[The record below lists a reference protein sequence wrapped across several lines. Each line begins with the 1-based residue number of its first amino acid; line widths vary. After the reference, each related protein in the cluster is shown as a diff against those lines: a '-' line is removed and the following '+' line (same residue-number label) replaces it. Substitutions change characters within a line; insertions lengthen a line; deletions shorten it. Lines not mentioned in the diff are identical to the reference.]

1 MRHIVYRD
9 GCNQNMSK
17 SSSDAGIFLLMTY
30 QTMQKMGLDA
40 ASIFASV
47 NLPNQPPDK
56 NIRRVNSTQQRFWT
70 AAEKISQDTD
80 IGLHVGRQMPPF
92 RGLVIEYLF
101 LSSSTFGEGLQRALR
116 YQAILTDVFDLKLTV
131 KEDEAILSGFE
142 HPVRHYLECG
152 IGIFLNFF
160 KYITN
165 NEFRPSQITLSY
177 QQGAS
182 ASDYQKAW
190 NCPVILNKNQGAII
204 FPSALLNKTSPA
216 AEPELLKIHETIA
229 EQQLSTLEKHQL
241 VYEIERLLSNGL
253 LESGEFDQKFIA
265 EKLNRNPRTLRAD
278 LQAIN
283 TNYEKILN
291 QHREKLA
298 RRLLAHTQETIDQIV
313 YLTGFSEPSAF
324 TRAFKR
330 WSGETPSAYRQRK
343 QKQSN

>member
-1 MRHIVYRD
+1 MHYISYRD

-17 SSSDAGIFLLMTY
+17 GSSDAGIFLWMTY

-56 NIRRVNSTQQRFWT
+56 NIRRENSTQQRFWT
-70 AAEKISQDTD
+70 AAEKISQDAD
-80 IGLHVGRQMPPF
+80 IGLHVGKQMPPF

-101 LSSSTFGEGLQRALR
+101 LSSPTFGEGLERALR
-116 YQAILTDVFDLKLTV
+116 YQAILTDVFDLDLTV
-131 KEDEAILSGFE
+131 KEDKAILSGFE
-142 HPVRHYLECG
+142 HPIRHYLECG

-165 NEFRPSQITLSY
+165 NEFKPTQIILPY
-177 QQGAS
+177 RDGAS
-182 ASDYQKAW
+182 AEVYQETW
-190 NCPVILNKNQGAII
+190 DCPVILGQMEGAII
-204 FPSALLNKTSPA
+204 FPRVLLNKASPA

-229 EQQLSTLEKHQL
+229 GQQLLTLEKHQFI
-241 VYEIERLLSNGL
+241 YAIERLLSNGS
-253 LESGEFDQKFIA
+253 LESGQFDQKFIA
-265 EKLNRNPRTLRAD
+265 EQLNRNPRTLRAD
-278 LQAIN
+278 LQTIN

-298 RRLLAHTQETIDQIV
+298 RRLLANTYETIDQIV

-330 WSGETPSAYRQRK
+330 WTGETPSAYRQRK
-343 QKQSN
+343 QKQ

>member
-1 MRHIVYRD
+1 
-9 GCNQNMSK
+9 MSK
-17 SSSDAGIFLLMTY
+17 NSSDAGIFLWMTY

-56 NIRRVNSTQQRFWT
+56 NIRRDNSTQQRFWT
-70 AAEKISQDTD
+70 AAEEISQDTD
-80 IGLHVGRQMPPF
+80 IGLHVGKQMPPF

-116 YQAILTDVFDLKLTV
+116 YQALLTDVFSLSLTIN
-131 KEDEAILSGFE
+131 EDKAILSGFE

-152 IGIFLNFF
+152 IGVFLNFF

-165 NEFRPSQITLSY
+165 NEFRPTHITLPY

-182 ASDYQKAW
+182 PETYQEMW
-190 NCPVILNKNQGAII
+190 ECPVILDQTKGTIV
-204 FPSALLNKTSPA
+204 FPSVLLNKTSPA
-216 AEPELLKIHETIA
+216 AEPELLKIHENLA
-229 EQQLSTLEKHQL
+229 EQQLLNLEKHQL
-241 VYEIERLLSNGL
+241 IHAIERLLSNGL
-253 LESGEFDQKFIA
+253 LESGQFDQKLIA
-265 EKLNRNPRTLRAD
+265 EQLNRNPRTLRAD

-298 RRLLAHTQETIDQIV
+298 RRLLANTQETIDQIV

-330 WSGETPSAYRQRK
+330 WTNETPSAYRHRK

>member
-1 MRHIVYRD
+1 
-9 GCNQNMSK
+9 MSK
-17 SSSDAGIFLLMTY
+17 SSSDAGIFLWMTY

-56 NIRRVNSTQQRFWT
+56 NIRRDNSTQQRFWR
-70 AAEKISQDTD
+70 AAEEISQDTD
-80 IGLHVGRQMPPF
+80 IGLHVGKQMPPF

-131 KEDEAILSGFE
+131 KDDKAILSGFE

-160 KYITN
+160 NYITN
-165 NEFRPSQITLSY
+165 NEFKPTQIILPY
-177 QQGAS
+177 QKGAS
-182 ASDYQKAW
+182 VEIYEEIW
-190 NCPVILNKNQGAII
+190 NCSVILGQTEGSII
-204 FPSALLNKTSPA
+204 FPSVLLNKASPA
-216 AEPELLKIHETIA
+216 AEPELLRIHETLA
-229 EQQLSTLEKHQL
+229 GQQLLTLEKHQL
-241 VYEIERLLSNGL
+241 VYAIESLLSNGL
-253 LESGEFDQKFIA
+253 LESGQFDQKFIA
-265 EKLNRNPRTLRAD
+265 EQLNRNPRTLRAD

-343 QKQSN
+343 QK

>member
-1 MRHIVYRD
+1 
-9 GCNQNMSK
+9 MSK
-17 SSSDAGIFLLMTY
+17 NSSDAGIFLWMTY

-56 NIRRVNSTQQRFWT
+56 NIRRDNSTQQRFWT
-70 AAEKISQDTD
+70 AAEEISQDTD
-80 IGLHVGRQMPPF
+80 IGLHVGKQMPPF

-101 LSSSTFGEGLQRALR
+101 LSSSTFGEGLQRVLR
-116 YQAILTDVFDLKLTV
+116 YQALLTDVFSLSLTIN
-131 KEDEAILSGFE
+131 EDKAILSGFE

-152 IGIFLNFF
+152 IGVFLNFF
-160 KYITN
+160 KYITD
-165 NEFRPSQITLSY
+165 NEFKPSLITLPY

-182 ASDYQKAW
+182 PETYQEMW
-190 NCPVILNKNQGAII
+190 ECPVILDQTKGTIV
-204 FPSALLNKTSPA
+204 FPSVLLNKTSPA
-216 AEPELLKIHETIA
+216 AEPELLKIHETLA
-229 EQQLSTLEKHQL
+229 EQQLLNLEKHQL
-241 VYEIERLLSNGL
+241 IHAIERLLSNGL
-253 LESGEFDQKFIA
+253 LESGQFDQKLIA
-265 EKLNRNPRTLRAD
+265 EQLNRNPRTLRAD

-291 QHREKLA
+291 QHRGKLA
-298 RRLLAHTQETIDQIV
+298 RRLLANTQETIDQIV

-330 WSGETPSAYRQRK
+330 WTNETPSAYRHRK

>member
-1 MRHIVYRD
+1 MHHRVYRD

-17 SSSDAGIFLLMTY
+17 SSSDAGIFLWMTY

-56 NIRRVNSTQQRFWT
+56 NIRRDNSTQQRFWT
-70 AAEKISQDTD
+70 AAEEISEDPD
-80 IGLHVGRQMPPF
+80 IGLHVGSQMPPF

-101 LSSSTFGEGLQRALR
+101 LSSSNFGEGLQRTLR
-116 YQAILTDVFDLKLTV
+116 YQAILTDVFDLKLTI
-131 KEDEAILSGFE
+131 KEDQAILSGFK
-142 HPVRHYLECG
+142 HPVRHYLECA

-165 NEFRPSQITLSY
+165 KEFRPTQIILPH
-177 QQGAS
+177 QEGAS
-182 ASDYQKAW
+182 AEIYEEIW
-190 NCPVILNKNQGAII
+190 NCSVILGQIEGSII
-204 FPSALLNKTSPA
+204 FPSVLLNKASPA
-216 AEPELLKIHETIA
+216 AEPELLRIHETLA
-229 EQQLSTLEKHQL
+229 EQQLMTLEKHQL
-241 VYEIERLLSNGL
+241 IYAIERLLSNGL
-253 LESGEFDQKFIA
+253 LESGHFDQKFIA
-265 EKLNRNPRTLRAD
+265 EQLNRNPRTLRAD

-283 TNYEKILN
+283 INYEKILN

-330 WSGETPSAYRQRK
+330 WTGETPSAYRQRK
-343 QKQSN
+343 QNS

>member
-1 MRHIVYRD
+1 
-9 GCNQNMSK
+9 MSK
-17 SSSDAGIFLLMTY
+17 NSSDAGIFLWMTY

-56 NIRRVNSTQQRFWT
+56 NIRRDNSTQQRFWT
-70 AAEKISQDTD
+70 AAEEISQDTD
-80 IGLHVGRQMPPF
+80 IGLHVGKQMPPF

-116 YQAILTDVFDLKLTV
+116 YQTLLTDVFSLYLTIN
-131 KEDEAILSGFE
+131 EDKAILSGFE

-165 NEFRPSQITLSY
+165 NEFRPTHITLPY

-182 ASDYQKAW
+182 PETYQEMW
-190 NCPVILNKNQGAII
+190 ECPVILDQTKGTIV
-204 FPSALLNKTSPA
+204 FPSVLLNKTSPA
-216 AEPELLKIHETIA
+216 AEPELLKIHETLA
-229 EQQLSTLEKHQL
+229 EQQLLNLEKHQL
-241 VYEIERLLSNGL
+241 IHAIERLLSNGL
-253 LESGEFDQKFIA
+253 LESGQFDQKLIA
-265 EKLNRNPRTLRAD
+265 EQLNRNPRTLRAD

-298 RRLLAHTQETIDQIV
+298 RRLLANTQETIDQIV

-330 WSGETPSAYRQRK
+330 WTNETPSAYRHRK

>member
-1 MRHIVYRD
+1 
-9 GCNQNMSK
+9 MSK
-17 SSSDAGIFLLMTY
+17 SSSDAGIFLWMTY
-30 QTMQKMGLDA
+30 QTMQQMGLDA

-56 NIRRVNSTQQRFWT
+56 NVRRNNSTQERFWK
-70 AAEKISQDTD
+70 AAEQISKDPD
-80 IGLHVGRQMPPF
+80 IGLHVGSQMPAF

-116 YQAILTDVFDLKLTV
+116 YQALLTDVFDLKLTV

-182 ASDYQKAW
+182 ASAYQEAW

-253 LESGEFDQKFIA
+253 LESREFDQTFIA

-298 RRLLAHTQETIDQIV
+298 RRLLAHTQETMDQIV

-330 WSGETPSAYRQRK
+330 WTGETPSAYRQRK
-343 QKQSN
+343 QK

>member
-1 MRHIVYRD
+1 
-9 GCNQNMSK
+9 
-17 SSSDAGIFLLMTY
+17 
-30 QTMQKMGLDA
+30 MQKMGLDA

-56 NIRRVNSTQQRFWT
+56 NIRRDNSTQQRFWT
-70 AAEKISQDTD
+70 AAEEISQDTD
-80 IGLHVGRQMPPF
+80 IGLHVGKQMPPF

-116 YQAILTDVFDLKLTV
+116 YQTLLTDVFSLYLTIN
-131 KEDEAILSGFE
+131 EDKAILSGFE

-165 NEFRPSQITLSY
+165 NEFRPTHITLPY

-182 ASDYQKAW
+182 PETYQEMW
-190 NCPVILNKNQGAII
+190 ECPVILDQTKGTIV
-204 FPSALLNKTSPA
+204 FPGVLLNKTSPA
-216 AEPELLKIHETIA
+216 AEPELLKIHETLA
-229 EQQLSTLEKHQL
+229 EQQLLNLEKHQL
-241 VYEIERLLSNGL
+241 IHAIERLLSNGL
-253 LESGEFDQKFIA
+253 LESGQFDQKLIA
-265 EKLNRNPRTLRAD
+265 EQLNRNPRTLRAD

-298 RRLLAHTQETIDQIV
+298 RRLLANTQETIDQIV

-330 WSGETPSAYRQRK
+330 WTNETPSAYRHRK

>member
-1 MRHIVYRD
+1 
-9 GCNQNMSK
+9 MSK
-17 SSSDAGIFLLMTY
+17 NSSDAGIFLWMTY

-56 NIRRVNSTQQRFWT
+56 NIRRDNSTQQRFWT
-70 AAEKISQDTD
+70 AAEEISQDID
-80 IGLHVGRQMPPF
+80 IGLHVGKQMPPF

-116 YQAILTDVFDLKLTV
+116 YQTLLTDVFSLYLTIN
-131 KEDEAILSGFE
+131 EDKAILSGFE

-152 IGIFLNFF
+152 IGVFLNFF

-165 NEFRPSQITLSY
+165 NEFRPTHITLPY

-182 ASDYQKAW
+182 PETYQEMW
-190 NCPVILNKNQGAII
+190 ECPVILDQTKGTIV
-204 FPSALLNKTSPA
+204 FPSVLLNKTSPA
-216 AEPELLKIHETIA
+216 AEPELLKIHENLA
-229 EQQLSTLEKHQL
+229 EQQLLNLEKHQL
-241 VYEIERLLSNGL
+241 IHAIERLLSNGL
-253 LESGEFDQKFIA
+253 LESGQFDQKLIA
-265 EKLNRNPRTLRAD
+265 EQLNRNPRTLRAD

-298 RRLLAHTQETIDQIV
+298 RRLLANTQETIDQIV

-330 WSGETPSAYRQRK
+330 WTNETPSAYRHRK

>member
-1 MRHIVYRD
+1 
-9 GCNQNMSK
+9 MSK
-17 SSSDAGIFLLMTY
+17 NSSDAGIFLWMTY

-56 NIRRVNSTQQRFWT
+56 NIRRDNSTQQRFWT
-70 AAEKISQDTD
+70 AAEEISQDTD
-80 IGLHVGRQMPPF
+80 IGLHVGKQMPPF

-116 YQAILTDVFDLKLTV
+116 YQALLTDVFSLSLTIN
-131 KEDEAILSGFE
+131 EDKAILSGFE

-152 IGIFLNFF
+152 IGVFLNFF

-165 NEFRPSQITLSY
+165 NEFRPTHITLPY

-182 ASDYQKAW
+182 PETYQEMW
-190 NCPVILNKNQGAII
+190 ECPVILDQTKGTIV
-204 FPSALLNKTSPA
+204 FPSVLLNKTSPA
-216 AEPELLKIHETIA
+216 AEPELLKIHETLA
-229 EQQLSTLEKHQL
+229 EQQLLNLEKHQL
-241 VYEIERLLSNGL
+241 IHAIERLLSNGL
-253 LESGEFDQKFIA
+253 LESGQFDQKLIA
-265 EKLNRNPRTLRAD
+265 EQLNRNPRTLRAD

-298 RRLLAHTQETIDQIV
+298 RRLLANTQETIDQIV

-330 WSGETPSAYRQRK
+330 WTNETPSAYRHRK

>member
-1 MRHIVYRD
+1 
-9 GCNQNMSK
+9 MSK
-17 SSSDAGIFLLMTY
+17 NSSDAGIFLWMTY
-30 QTMQKMGLDA
+30 QTMQQMGLDA

-56 NIRRVNSTQQRFWT
+56 NIRRDNSTQQRFWT
-70 AAEKISQDTD
+70 AAEEISEDPD
-80 IGLHVGRQMPPF
+80 IGLHVGNQMPAF

-101 LSSSTFGEGLQRALR
+101 LSSSTFGEGLQRAL
-116 YQAILTDVFDLKLTV
+116 
-131 KEDEAILSGFE
+131 
-142 HPVRHYLECG
+142 RHYLECG

-165 NEFRPSQITLSY
+165 NEFRPSQITLPY

-182 ASDYQKAW
+182 ANNYQEAW
-190 NCPVILNKNQGAII
+190 KCPVILNQKQGAII
-204 FPSALLNKTSPA
+204 FPSTLLNKASPA

-229 EQQLSTLEKHQL
+229 EQQLSNLEKHHL
-241 VYEIERLLSNGL
+241 VYAIERLLSNGL
-253 LESGEFDQKFIA
+253 LESGQFDQKFIA
-265 EKLNRNPRTLRAD
+265 EQLNRNPRTLRAD

-298 RRLLAHTQETIDQIV
+298 RRLLANTKETLDQIV

-330 WSGETPSAYRQRK
+330 WTGETPSAYRQRK
-343 QKQSN
+343 QKQ

>member
-1 MRHIVYRD
+1 
-9 GCNQNMSK
+9 MSK
-17 SSSDAGIFLLMTY
+17 NSSDAGIFLWMTY

-56 NIRRVNSTQQRFWT
+56 NIRRDNSTQQRFWT
-70 AAEKISQDTD
+70 AAEEISQDTD
-80 IGLHVGRQMPPF
+80 IGLHVGKQMPPF

-116 YQAILTDVFDLKLTV
+116 YQTLLTDVFSLYLTIN
-131 KEDEAILSGFE
+131 EDKAILSGFE

-165 NEFRPSQITLSY
+165 NEFRPTHITLPY

-182 ASDYQKAW
+182 PETYQEMW
-190 NCPVILNKNQGAII
+190 ECPVILDQTKGTIV
-204 FPSALLNKTSPA
+204 FPSVLLNKSSPA
-216 AEPELLKIHETIA
+216 AEPELLKIHETLA
-229 EQQLSTLEKHQL
+229 EQQLLNLEKHQL
-241 VYEIERLLSNGL
+241 IHAIERLLSNGL
-253 LESGEFDQKFIA
+253 LESGQFDQKLIA
-265 EKLNRNPRTLRAD
+265 EQLNRNPRTLRAD

-298 RRLLAHTQETIDQIV
+298 RRLLANTQETIDQIV

-330 WSGETPSAYRQRK
+330 WTNETPSAYRHRK

>member
-1 MRHIVYRD
+1 MHCTTFWIFIK
-9 GCNQNMSK
+9 NMSK
-17 SSSDAGIFLLMTY
+17 NSSDAGIFLWMTY
-30 QTMQKMGLDA
+30 QTMQQMGLDA

-56 NIRRVNSTQQRFWT
+56 NIRRDNSTQQRFWT
-70 AAEKISQDTD
+70 AAEEISEDPD
-80 IGLHVGRQMPPF
+80 IGLHVGSQMPAF

-116 YQAILTDVFDLKLTV
+116 YQDLLTDVFN
-131 KEDEAILSGFE
+131 LSLIVEKDIALLVGFE
-142 HPVRHYLECG
+142 YPVRHYLECG

-165 NEFRPSQITLSY
+165 NEFRPSQITLPY

-182 ASDYQKAW
+182 ANNYQEAW
-190 NCPVILNKNQGAII
+190 KCPVILNQKQGAII
-204 FPSALLNKTSPA
+204 FPSTLLNKASPA

-229 EQQLSTLEKHQL
+229 EQQLSNLEKHQL
-241 VYEIERLLSNGL
+241 VYAIERLLSNGL
-253 LESGEFDQKFIA
+253 LESGQFDQKFIA
-265 EKLNRNPRTLRAD
+265 EQLNRNPRTLRAD

-291 QHREKLA
+291 QHRERLA
-298 RRLLAHTQETIDQIV
+298 RRLLANTKETLDQIV

-330 WSGETPSAYRQRK
+330 WTGETPSAYRQRK
-343 QKQSN
+343 QKQ

>member
-1 MRHIVYRD
+1 
-9 GCNQNMSK
+9 MSK
-17 SSSDAGIFLLMTY
+17 NSSDAGIFLWMTY

-56 NIRRVNSTQQRFWT
+56 NIRRDNSTQQRFWT
-70 AAEKISQDTD
+70 AAEEISQDTD
-80 IGLHVGRQMPPF
+80 IGLHVGKQMPPF

-116 YQAILTDVFDLKLTV
+116 YQALLTDVFSLSLTIN
-131 KEDEAILSGFE
+131 EDKAILSGFD
-142 HPVRHYLECG
+142 HPVRHYLECA

-165 NEFRPSQITLSY
+165 NEFRPTHITLPY

-182 ASDYQKAW
+182 PETYQEMW
-190 NCPVILNKNQGAII
+190 ECPVILDQTKGTIV
-204 FPSALLNKTSPA
+204 FPSVLLNKSSPA
-216 AEPELLKIHETIA
+216 AEPELLKIHETLA
-229 EQQLSTLEKHQL
+229 EQQLLNLEKHQL
-241 VYEIERLLSNGL
+241 IHAIERLLSNGL
-253 LESGEFDQKFIA
+253 LESGQFDQKLIA
-265 EKLNRNPRTLRAD
+265 EQLNRNPRTLRAD

-298 RRLLAHTQETIDQIV
+298 RRLLANTQETIDQIV
-313 YLTGFSEPSAF
+313 YLIGFSEPSAF

-330 WSGETPSAYRQRK
+330 WTNETPSGYRHRK

>member
-1 MRHIVYRD
+1 
-9 GCNQNMSK
+9 MSK
-17 SSSDAGIFLLMTY
+17 NSSDAGIFLWMTY

-56 NIRRVNSTQQRFWT
+56 NIRRDNSTQQRFWT
-70 AAEKISQDTD
+70 AAEEISQDTD
-80 IGLHVGRQMPPF
+80 IGLHVGKQMPPF

-116 YQAILTDVFDLKLTV
+116 YQTLLTDVFSLYLTIN
-131 KEDEAILSGFE
+131 EDKAILSGFE

-165 NEFRPSQITLSY
+165 NEFRPTHITLPY

-182 ASDYQKAW
+182 PETYQEMW
-190 NCPVILNKNQGAII
+190 ECPVILDQTKGTIV
-204 FPSALLNKTSPA
+204 FPGVLLNKTSPA
-216 AEPELLKIHETIA
+216 AEPELLKIHETLA
-229 EQQLSTLEKHQL
+229 EQQLLNLEKHQL
-241 VYEIERLLSNGL
+241 IHAIERLLSNGL
-253 LESGEFDQKFIA
+253 LESGQFDQKLIA
-265 EKLNRNPRTLRAD
+265 EQLNRNPRTLRAD

-298 RRLLAHTQETIDQIV
+298 RRLLANTQETIDQIV

-330 WSGETPSAYRQRK
+330 WTNETPSAYRHRK

>member
-1 MRHIVYRD
+1 
-9 GCNQNMSK
+9 MSK
-17 SSSDAGIFLLMTY
+17 NSSDAGIFLWMTY

-56 NIRRVNSTQQRFWT
+56 NIRRDNSTQQRFWT
-70 AAEKISQDTD
+70 AAEEISQDPD
-80 IGLHVGRQMPPF
+80 IGLHVGKQMPPF

-101 LSSSTFGEGLQRALR
+101 LSSSTFGEGLQRTIR
-116 YQAILTDVFDLKLTV
+116 YQALLTDVFSLSLTIN
-131 KEDEAILSGFE
+131 EDQAILSGFE

-152 IGIFLNFF
+152 IGVFLNFF

-165 NEFRPSQITLSY
+165 NEFRPNHITLPY

-182 ASDYQKAW
+182 AETYQEMW
-190 NCPVILNKNQGAII
+190 ECPVILGQTKGAIV
-204 FPSALLNKTSPA
+204 FPSVLLNKTSPA
-216 AEPELLKIHETIA
+216 AEPELLKIHETLA
-229 EQQLSTLEKHQL
+229 EQQLLTLEKHQL
-241 VYEIERLLSNGL
+241 IHAIERLLSNGL
-253 LESGEFDQKFIA
+253 LESRKFDQKLIA
-265 EKLNRNPRTLRAD
+265 ERLNRNPRTLRAD

-298 RRLLAHTQETIDQIV
+298 RRLLANTQETIDQIV

-330 WSGETPSAYRQRK
+330 WTNETPSAYRQRK

>member
-1 MRHIVYRD
+1 
-9 GCNQNMSK
+9 MSK
-17 SSSDAGIFLLMTY
+17 NSSDAGIFLWMTY

-56 NIRRVNSTQQRFWT
+56 NIRRDNSTQHRFWT
-70 AAEKISQDTD
+70 AAEEISQDPD
-80 IGLHVGRQMPPF
+80 IGLHVGKQMPPF

-101 LSSSTFGEGLQRALR
+101 LSSSTFGEGLQRTIR
-116 YQAILTDVFDLKLTV
+116 YQALLTDVFSLSLTIN
-131 KEDEAILSGFE
+131 EDKAILSGFE

-152 IGIFLNFF
+152 IGVFLNFF

-165 NEFRPSQITLSY
+165 NEFRPTHITLPY

-182 ASDYQKAW
+182 PETYQEMW
-190 NCPVILNKNQGAII
+190 ECPVILDQTKGTIV
-204 FPSALLNKTSPA
+204 FPSVLLNKTSPA
-216 AEPELLKIHETIA
+216 AEPELLKIHENLA
-229 EQQLSTLEKHQL
+229 EQQLLNLEKHQL
-241 VYEIERLLSNGL
+241 IHAIERLLSNGL
-253 LESGEFDQKFIA
+253 LESGQFDQKLIA
-265 EKLNRNPRTLRAD
+265 EQLNRNPRTLRAD

-298 RRLLAHTQETIDQIV
+298 RRLLANTQETIDQIV

-330 WSGETPSAYRQRK
+330 WTNETPSAYRHRK

>member
-1 MRHIVYRD
+1 
-9 GCNQNMSK
+9 MSK
-17 SSSDAGIFLLMTY
+17 NSSDAGIFLWMTY

-47 NLPNQPPDK
+47 NLPNHPPDK
-56 NIRRVNSTQQRFWT
+56 NIRRDNSTQHRFWT
-70 AAEKISQDTD
+70 AAEEISQDPD
-80 IGLHVGRQMPPF
+80 IGLHVGKQMPPF

-101 LSSSTFGEGLQRALR
+101 LSSSTFGEGLQRAIR
-116 YQAILTDVFDLKLTV
+116 YQALLTDVFSLYLTIN
-131 KEDEAILSGFE
+131 EDQAILSGFE

-165 NEFRPSQITLSY
+165 NEFRPSHITLPY

-182 ASDYQKAW
+182 VETYQDMW
-190 NCPVILNKNQGAII
+190 ECPVILGQTKGAIV
-204 FPSALLNKTSPA
+204 FPSILLNKTSPA
-216 AEPELLKIHETIA
+216 AEPELLKIHETLA
-229 EQQLSTLEKHQL
+229 EQQLLTLEKHQL
-241 VYEIERLLSNGL
+241 IHAIERLLSNGL
-253 LESGEFDQKFIA
+253 LESGQFDQKLIA
-265 EKLNRNPRTLRAD
+265 EQLNRNPRTLRAD

-298 RRLLAHTQETIDQIV
+298 RRLLANTQETIDQIV

-330 WSGETPSAYRQRK
+330 WTNETPSAYRQRK

>member
-1 MRHIVYRD
+1 
-9 GCNQNMSK
+9 MSK
-17 SSSDAGIFLLMTY
+17 NSSDAGIFLWMTY

-56 NIRRVNSTQQRFWT
+56 NIRRDNSTQQRFWT
-70 AAEKISQDTD
+70 AAEEISQDTD
-80 IGLHVGRQMPPF
+80 IGLHVGKQMPPF

-101 LSSSTFGEGLQRALR
+101 LSSSTFGEGLQRVLR
-116 YQAILTDVFDLKLTV
+116 YQALLTDVFSLSLTIN
-131 KEDEAILSGFE
+131 EDKAILSGFE

-152 IGIFLNFF
+152 IGVFLNFF

-165 NEFRPSQITLSY
+165 NEFKPSLITLPY

-182 ASDYQKAW
+182 PETYQEMW
-190 NCPVILNKNQGAII
+190 ECPVILDQTKGTIV
-204 FPSALLNKTSPA
+204 FPSVLLNKTSPA
-216 AEPELLKIHETIA
+216 AEPELLKIHETLA
-229 EQQLSTLEKHQL
+229 EQQLLNLEKHQL
-241 VYEIERLLSNGL
+241 IHAIERLLSNGL
-253 LESGEFDQKFIA
+253 LESGQFDQKLIA
-265 EKLNRNPRTLRAD
+265 EQLNRNPRTLRAD

-298 RRLLAHTQETIDQIV
+298 RRLLANTQETIDQIV

-330 WSGETPSAYRQRK
+330 WTNETPSAYRHRK